1 MFSDPRP
8 PEHTF
13 KVFSAQGIGK
23 AIALRLADD
32 GFDVAVNDIPKNSD
46 NLLEVVKEIKAK
58 GRASSAHLADVSVE
72 DEVKAMVADVV
83 QVYHALD
90 VVRPIVDIECKWF
103 TGHPRRRW
111 SQMLGCASG
120 SSLLTVGVHESR
132 HRIVLTFRSE
142 CPLMNGTGLWLSIVE
157 GLFCVTN
164 MLECKW

>member
-1 MFSDPRP
+1 VFSDLHP

-90 VVRPIVDIECKWF
+90 VVRPIVDMKCK
-103 TGHPRRRW
+103 
-111 SQMLGCASG
+111 
-120 SSLLTVGVHESR
+120 
-132 HRIVLTFRSE
+132 
-142 CPLMNGTGLWLSIVE
+142 
-157 GLFCVTN
+157 
-164 MLECKW
+164 